1 MDYNIGDTSAGSEY
15 EIPLYVEDT
24 EGMIL
29 YFVSAGEVFSV
40 NSLNYILYKHQ
51 HPQRMNAGCAM
62 IEMIIG
68 TLFLFLFVSCGKQK
82 IKKQCLTT
90 LLLPVES
97 ITILLLI
104 TGL

>member
-40 NSLNYILYKHQ
+40 NSLNYIL
-51 HPQRMNAGCAM
+51 
-62 IEMIIG
+62 
-68 TLFLFLFVSCGKQK
+68 
-82 IKKQCLTT
+82 
-90 LLLPVES
+90 
-97 ITILLLI
+97 
-104 TGL
+104 